1 MEAGYA
7 RSSGIW
13 WDQLQINDTYAR
25 TLQLYTAGAQA
36 KKVQKH
42 KLNLDEKNQANKSLW
57 NI

>member
-25 TLQLYTAGAQA
+25 TLQLYTAAPAVYSLYQKGTKAQA
-36 KKVQKH
+36 
-42 KLNLDEKNQANKSLW
+42 
-57 NI
+57 

>member
-7 RSSGIW
+7 RSSGMW

-42 KLNLDEKNQANKSLW
+42 KLNLDEKKSS
-57 NI
+57 